1 MQFWSISFSD
11 PMQYLFF
18 LPQPKK
24 KVESMGG
31 ICFLVVL
38 AGAACGHNNF
48 CGGVVVYDRAAN
60 PHIYMSTIDLSPNDT
75 LALNIR
81 G

>member
-1 MQFWSISFSD
+1 MH
-11 PMQYLFF
+11 YLFY

-24 KVESMGG
+24 EVESIWGVFAFWWFWPGQVVG
-31 ICFLVVL
+31 IITFVEELW
-38 AGAACGHNNF
+38 
-48 CGGVVVYDRAAN
+48 YDRAAN